1 MIGIYYNMKKRSD
14 RYYSNHNLFMDA
26 HKNGLE
32 QGDERRMKHL
42 EKPVAWVVGGSKGLG
57 VMVAKG
63 LAKDGYR
70 VVVNYR
76 QSRAAAQ
83 KLRTEIKNRGGEVL
97 VIQGDISQAPDVR
110 RMAKEIEATW
120 GRIDVLICTAGPFIF
135 KHTSLTDFT
144 DEQWREMVEG
154 NLSGVFYLTREV
166 IPMMRKQGGGRIIT
180 FGFPEAERIRAWRGY
195 GSYAAAK
202 TGLVS
207 LTKTLADEEIQHHIT
222 VNMVN
227 PGDIRDPFKE
237 AAIEEAQG
245 KKDPCTPAG
254 RPGTGE
260 DVARVVR
267 FLVHPDSDF
276 ITGAVIPVT
285 GGFVNK

>member
-1 MIGIYYNMKKRSD
+1 MNY
-14 RYYSNHNLFMDA
+14 F
-26 HKNGLE
+26 
-32 QGDERRMKHL
+32 

-63 LAKDGYR
+63 LAEDGYR
-70 VVVNYR
+70 IVVNYR
-76 QSRAAAQ
+76 QSREAAH
-83 KLRTEIKNRGGEVL
+83 KLEMDIRNRGGEVL
-97 VIQGDISQAPDVR
+97 VIQGDISQAIDVR
-110 RMAKEIEATW
+110 RMAKEIEAAW
-120 GRIDVLICTAGPFIF
+120 GRIDALICTAGPFIF
-135 KHTSLTDFT
+135 KRTPLVDLT
-144 DEQWREMVEG
+144 DEQWQEMVEG
-154 NLSGVFYLTREV
+154 NLSGVFYLIREV

-180 FGFPEAERIRAWRGY
+180 FGFPEAERIRAWKGY

-207 LTKTLADEEIQHHIT
+207 MTKTLADEEIHHRIT

-237 AAIEEAQG
+237 ATIKAARG
-245 KKDPCTPAG
+245 KKDPRTPAD

-285 GGFVNK
+285 GGFVNE

>member
-1 MIGIYYNMKKRSD
+1 MNY
-14 RYYSNHNLFMDA
+14 F
-26 HKNGLE
+26 
-32 QGDERRMKHL
+32 

-63 LAKDGYR
+63 LAEDGYR
-70 VVVNYR
+70 IVVNYR

-83 KLRTEIKNRGGEVL
+83 KLGMEIENKGGEVL
-97 VIQGDISQAPDVR
+97 VIQGDISQVTDIQ

-120 GRIDVLICTAGPFIF
+120 GRIDALICAAGPFIF
-135 KHTSLTDFT
+135 KRTLLADFT
-144 DEQWREMVEG
+144 DDQWQEMVEG

-180 FGFPEAERIRAWRGY
+180 FGFPEAEMIRAWRGY

-207 LTKTLADEEIQHHIT
+207 LTKTLADEEIRHRIT

-237 AAIEEAQG
+237 AAIKEARG
-245 KKDPCTPAG
+245 KKDPRTPAG

-285 GGFVNK
+285 GGFVNE

>member
-1 MIGIYYNMKKRSD
+1 
-14 RYYSNHNLFMDA
+14 MDE

-32 QGDERRMKHL
+32 QGDEQSMKHL
-42 EKPVAWVVGGSKGLG
+42 EKQVAWVVGGSRGLG

-63 LAKDGYR
+63 LAEDGYR
-70 VVVNYR
+70 VAINYR
-76 QSRAAAQ
+76 QSRDAAQ
-83 KLRTEIKNRGGEVL
+83 KLGREIEQGGGEAL
-97 VIQGDISQAPDVR
+97 LIRGDISQASDVR
-110 RMAKEIEATW
+110 RMAKEIETTW
-120 GRIDVLICTAGPFIF
+120 GRIDVLVCTAGPFIF
-135 KHTSLTDFT
+135 KHTPLVDFT

-180 FGFPEAERIRAWRGY
+180 FGFPEAETIRAWRGY

-207 LTKTLADEEIQHHIT
+207 LTKTLADEEIHHHIT

-237 AAIEEAQG
+237 AAIEEARG
-245 KKDPCTPAG
+245 KKDPRTPAG

-285 GGFVNK
+285 GGFVNE